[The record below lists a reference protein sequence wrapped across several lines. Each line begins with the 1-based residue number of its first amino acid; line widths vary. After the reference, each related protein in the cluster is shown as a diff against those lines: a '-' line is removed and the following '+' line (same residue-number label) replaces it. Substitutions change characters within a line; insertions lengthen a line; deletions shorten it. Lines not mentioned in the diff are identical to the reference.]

1 MNLMTTL
8 IISLMIPMLLIF
20 ISHWIPQVLP
30 DTEKL
35 SPYECGFDP
44 LGNARLPFSL
54 QFFLIAIFF
63 LIFDLE
69 IALLLPLPWAI
80 NSTTPKMT
88 TIWTLTIIML
98 LTLGLVYEWT
108 QGALKWTKT

>member
-1 MNLMTTL
+1 MNLTTILLITTL
-8 IISLMIPMLLIF
+8 IPTLLI
-20 ISHWIPQVLP
+20 ILTHWTPQMLP

-80 NSTTPKMT
+80 NSTTTTMT
-88 TIWTLTIIML
+88 TMWTLTIIIL
-98 LTLGLVYEWT
+98 LILGLIYEWS
-108 QGALKWTKT
+108 QGALDWTKN